1 MYIHYSRRMVLA
13 NAPPFTCL
21 LVTPKQHNSLK
32 TNTQKDL
39 GKGGES
45 WCDVGGSFQSQITR
59 TITIH
64 FLPFTANGS
73 LITPITFTYSLQS
86 RELWP
91 QDRQETFWAPSTILF
106 LKHVWNHQKPQ
117 KKHYCALKENRPINV
132 YAYNR
137 VVLRGSSSKKKTIE
151 SICLIWSRIWF
162 VALFLHFQGSC

>member
-13 NAPPFTCL
+13 NAPPFTSL
-21 LVTPKQHNSLK
+21 LVTPKQHSSLK
-32 TNTQKDL
+32 TNRHADL

-45 WCDVGGSFQSQITR
+45 RCHVRGSFQSQITR

-91 QDRQETFWAPSTILF
+91 LRVGMSIRGQRTKYQ
-106 LKHVWNHQKPQ
+106 Q
-117 KKHYCALKENRPINV
+117 CANWGRCKDKWVCKGFR
-132 YAYNR
+132 
-137 VVLRGSSSKKKTIE
+137 KKKTGELIKFEE
-151 SICLIWSRIWF
+151 SRT
-162 VALFLHFQGSC
+162 